1 MTNYKNINTSLT
13 QMDYNYI
20 ESSHE
25 YWLQY
30 DKVYT
35 NFIDFVDRV
44 LINVVDMKI
53 LRFMASQD
61 KNISNP
67 TQFISNLKKSY
78 LADVKKFCMDWGM
91 QLQKPK
97 GGIVNECKSK
107 ESSSTRNFKE

>member
-13 QMDYNYI
+13 QLDYNYI

-44 LINVVDMKI
+44 LINCVDMKI
-53 LRFMASQD
+53 LRYVASQD
-61 KNISNP
+61 PNINDP
-67 TQFISNLKKSY
+67 TKFISNLKKNY
-78 LADVKKFCMDWGM
+78 LADVKDFCIKWNLE
-91 QLQKPK
+91 LQKPK
-97 GGIVNECKSK
+97 GGVDDVGITKKSSDSCDK
-107 ESSSTRNFKE
+107 QK